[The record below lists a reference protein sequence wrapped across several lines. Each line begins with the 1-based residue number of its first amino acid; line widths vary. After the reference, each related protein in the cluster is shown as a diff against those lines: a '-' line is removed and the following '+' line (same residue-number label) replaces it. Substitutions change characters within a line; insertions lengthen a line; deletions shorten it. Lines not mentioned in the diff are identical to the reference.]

1 MFAALSKC
9 LLVNHITMN
18 ILLIDDDAFLRDM
31 YATKFTE
38 EGDTVQVAQDG
49 NAGLS
54 VLAEQFFDVVIVD
67 MVMPGMSGLDFLE
80 AIPKDGEHKKC
91 KFIVLSNQGED
102 SDIQAATKAGAHG
115 YIIKAESIPSEVVA
129 KVHNIV
135 S

>member
-1 MFAALSKC
+1 
-9 LLVNHITMN
+9 MN

-38 EGDTVQVAQDG
+38 KGDKVEVAQDG
-49 NAGLS
+49 NAGLAI
-54 VLAEQFFDVVIVD
+54 LAEHSFDVVIVD
-67 MVMPGMSGLDFLE
+67 MVMPGMSGLDFLN
-80 AIPKDGEHKKC
+80 AVPTDGAHAKC
-91 KFIVLSNQGED
+91 KYIVLSNQGED
-102 SDIQAATKAGAHG
+102 TDITAATKAGADG